1 MCLLKLKTLKLRNFR
16 GYKDLISVDFE
27 DLTAFIGKNDAGKST
42 ILEAL
47 EIFFN
52 NSLVVCEREDLNV
65 DAAEDEF
72 IEISCVF
79 TDLPEKI
86 TLDTTSE
93 TTLQDE
99 YLLNQNNE
107 LEIKKV
113 FKATVAKP
121 KPKPNV
127 YIICNHPSVEPYN
140 NLLSLKRNELK
151 RLAKSLDIDSGQYN
165 ANNNASLR
173 RAIWNTASELN
184 LQFTELA
191 VDKED
196 SKKIYESLEKF
207 LPIYSLFQSDRP
219 SKDNDK
225 EVTDPMGIAIKEALR
240 ELDDEI
246 NKIKEEVMSKAME
259 TANRT
264 LAKLKEMDNELAST
278 LSPEFKTEPK
288 FDSLF
293 KLTIQSDDGI
303 SINKRGSGV
312 RRLILLNFFRAEA
325 ERKLQ
330 ESSTQNIIYAF
341 EEPETSQHPKHQE
354 MLINSFLQ
362 LAYNTNSQVILTTH
376 TPALAGLLPLESLRF
391 ITEIEGKRVIKSN
404 DESVYEEIADTLGLL
419 SEPINKST
427 KAVLLLEGQG
437 DVVFI
442 RHLCEK
448 LKEGGGIPATL
459 QESGF
464 AFIPTGGCG
473 NLKSWKTLKLAE
485 QFNVPWCVLLD
496 SDISTPEAQKNINTV
511 NKLKEQGIKAYLTR
525 KREPENYLHPDCFDV
540 PITLNDTDDAKVII
554 NQHTGVAKGKVLEYF
569 WPKMTFEQIREMEC
583 YEDEDGKKRYEF
595 TEMILDFLSLVQSQ
609 ITV

>member
-1 MCLLKLKTLKLRNFR
+1 MDFVKLKSIKLRNFR
-16 GYKDLISVDFE
+16 GYKAPISVDFE
-27 DLTAFIGKNDAGKST
+27 ELTAFIGKNDAGKST

-52 NSLVVCEREDLNV
+52 NSMIVCEKEDLSV
-65 DAAEDEF
+65 DAEDEF

-79 TDLPEKI
+79 SELPQKI
-86 TLDTTSE
+86 TLDTSSE
-93 TTLQDE
+93 TTLKDE
-99 YLLNQNNE
+99 YLLNLHND

-113 FKATVAKP
+113 YKGIAAKP
-121 KPKPNV
+121 KPSI
-127 YIICNHPSVEPYN
+127 YIVCNHPSIEPYN
-140 NLLSLKRNELK
+140 NLLSLKRTDLKKLVGELG
-151 RLAKSLDIDSGQYN
+151 IDSNKYK

-173 RAIWNTASELN
+173 SAIWQNASELN
-184 LQFTELA
+184 LQLTELL

-196 SKKIYESLEKF
+196 SKKVYESLEKF

-225 EVTDPMGIAIKEALR
+225 EVTDPMGLAIQEALK
-240 ELDDEI
+240 ELNSEI
-246 NKIKEEVMSKAME
+246 DKIKEEVRNKAIE

-264 LAKLKEMDNELAST
+264 LEKLKEMDNELAST
-278 LSPEFKTEPK
+278 LTPEFKSEPK

-312 RRLILLNFFRAEA
+312 RRLILLNFFRAEV

-330 ESSTQNIIYAF
+330 ESSSQNVIYAF

-362 LAYNTNSQVILTTH
+362 LAYNTNSQVVLTTH
-376 TPALAGLLPLESLRF
+376 TPALAGLLPLDSLRF
-391 ITEIEGKRVIKSN
+391 VTKEDGKRIVKSN
-404 DESVYEEIADTLGLL
+404 SESVYEEIADTLGLL
-419 SEPINKST
+419 SEPINNTT

-442 RHLCEK
+442 RHLCEM
-448 LKEGGGIPATL
+448 LKEGGAIPVTL

-485 QFNVPWCVLLD
+485 QFNVPWSVLLD
-496 SDISTPEAQKNINTV
+496 SDLPTPEAQKNNEAVINLR
-511 NKLKEQGIKAYLTR
+511 KQGIKAYLTR
-525 KREPENYLHPDCFDV
+525 KREPENYLHFECFDASFT
-540 PITLNDTDDAKVII
+540 IKDYDDAKVLI
-554 NQHTGVAKGKVLEYF
+554 NQHTGVAKGKVLEQF
-569 WPKMTFEQIREMEC
+569 WPKMTFEQIREMES
-583 YEDEDGKKRYEF
+583 YKDDDGEIKFEF
-595 TEMILDFLSLVQSQ
+595 TEMILDFLSLVYSQ
-609 ITV
+609 ATVR